1 MDYLW
6 KRQLPSLLQF
16 FQRQVGVEG
25 KRGQHETHQCWDGIL
40 CPLPWTSEQWENSE
54 SSCLAAFQRQI
65 EICVFIQDFLSC
77 RHAYTRDSNL
87 LGHTQTRKT
96 CGIKNTWKAAESA
109 ESSGSTLLWG
119 WKLFFYNLYAWLLQK
134 VRRVSLAC
142 VGSRMLD
149 PLQPRCTGMSCRALS
164 RKRLSSRN
172 CFLHYPKL
180 WWATTNLL
188 LYNQPLRVRSVQL
201 RGNTHKEDHN

>member
-25 KRGQHETHQCWDGIL
+25 KRGQHETHQCWDGIS

-119 WKLFFYNLYAWLLQK
+119 CSSTICM
-134 VRRVSLAC
+134 R
-142 VGSRMLD
+142 G
-149 PLQPRCTGMSCRALS
+149 SCRRSGGCHWLVWGAGCLILCNPDALA
-164 RKRLSSRN
+164 
-172 CFLHYPKL
+172 
-180 WWATTNLL
+180 WAAE
-188 LYNQPLRVRSVQL
+188 
-201 RGNTHKEDHN
+201 H